1 MPIID
6 QVKTIA
12 RKLTEKRPTAEALA
26 AGLKRR
32 TPLARRFTDDGT
44 IPNHPR
50 WPLILYRQPLELAA
64 FDAEPAAVL
73 DALFAMNGWG
83 RSWRNGIYDFTHYHQ
98 QVHEVLGVATG
109 TARVEFGG
117 PRGKVYAL
125 KAGDVAVLPAGT
137 GHRLVEGSDD
147 LLVVGAYPPE
157 GSYDEVTDSRDR
169 LKAMSAIAAC
179 SHPRTDPVFGEDA
192 GLAELWN

>member
-12 RKLTEKRPTAEALA
+12 RKLTEKRPAAEALA
-26 AGLKRR
+26 ARLKRR
-32 TPLARRFTDDGT
+32 KPLTRLFADDGT

-50 WPLILYRQPLELAA
+50 WPLVLHRQPLDLTA

-73 DALFAMNGWG
+73 DALFASNGWG

-98 QVHEVLGVATG
+98 QVHEVLGVAAG
-109 TARVEFGG
+109 TAQVEFGG

-125 KAGDVAVLPAGT
+125 KAGDVVVLPAGT

-147 LLVVGAYPPE
+147 LLVVGAYPAE

-179 SHPRTDPVFGEDA
+179 PHPRTDPVFGED
-192 GLAELWN
+192 GGVAELWD